1 MQFGFKSGVST
12 TQCTWVV
19 NEVTNYFMR
28 RGTAVN
34 VCLLDCSKAF
44 DKVKFD
50 TLFQKLIE
58 KGLPPIVV
66 RVLIYIY
73 EKQSGFVKLAGL
85 KSDSFGICN
94 GTRQGSVL
102 SPLLFSV
109 YLDGLLKYLRRK
121 GLGCHIGGIWYGAC
135 GYADDLL
142 LMAPSRDVLQNM
154 LKVCEDYAN
163 AHNLVFSTDPVPSKS
178 KTKCMYFCGRQGKRV
193 KYPDPLIL
201 EGKELPWVEVAE
213 HLGHTLHQVCTMD
226 KDCQRARNKYLRSF
240 TDLKEEL
247 YFSSPIQL
255 LKAAQIYCSDAYG
268 AMLWD
273 LSSSSSEQ
281 FFKTWNAC
289 VKTAFRLPRNT
300 FTYLIEGY
308 FAANLISLRNQI
320 ISRYSKF
327 YQKLINSSSREVRI
341 LANMVRHDPR
351 SVTCKNLRLLRQ
363 MTGISHAEVYSS
375 QKIKSILPHKQVPKG
390 EYWRIGLLQSLLS
403 LRSERR
409 SLVQDAQRVDAMI
422 TSLCNT

>member
-34 VCLLDCSKAF
+34 VCLVDCSKAF

-135 GYADDLL
+135 GL
-142 LMAPSRDVLQNM
+142 
-154 LKVCEDYAN
+154 C
-163 AHNLVFSTDPVPSKS
+163 
-178 KTKCMYFCGRQGKRV
+178 
-193 KYPDPLIL
+193 
-201 EGKELPWVEVAE
+201 
-213 HLGHTLHQVCTMD
+213 
-226 KDCQRARNKYLRSF
+226 RNKYLRSF
-240 TDLKEEL
+240 TDL
-247 YFSSPIQL
+247 
-255 LKAAQIYCSDAYG
+255 
-268 AMLWD
+268 
-273 LSSSSSEQ
+273 
-281 FFKTWNAC
+281 
-289 VKTAFRLPRNT
+289 
-300 FTYLIEGY
+300 
-308 FAANLISLRNQI
+308 
-320 ISRYSKF
+320 
-327 YQKLINSSSREVRI
+327 
-341 LANMVRHDPR
+341 
-351 SVTCKNLRLLRQ
+351 
-363 MTGISHAEVYSS
+363 
-375 QKIKSILPHKQVPKG
+375 
-390 EYWRIGLLQSLLS
+390 
-403 LRSERR
+403 
-409 SLVQDAQRVDAMI
+409 
-422 TSLCNT
+422 